1 LDWTSIKAVERTT
14 RAATAVCFIFF
25 LKQDKVYFPQGL
37 LHYYSS
43 AATLQLPGRKTYTQ
57 KKVDENGPPS
67 LSLSFP
73 GTRSVIIVSLF
84 LLFVTL
90 AYFGLA
96 KVSLSSL
103 SLFKKAESRNEM
115 DQKEFSINTVLFAP
129 FNNISLGELYSRSC
143 LKYTEQA
150 ENISCVCEALR
161 PQLG

>member
-1 LDWTSIKAVERTT
+1 M
-14 RAATAVCFIFF
+14 
-25 LKQDKVYFPQGL
+25 
-37 LHYYSS
+37 
-43 AATLQLPGRKTYTQ
+43 
-57 KKVDENGPPS
+57 DENGPPS